1 LDFEIK
7 IAYAND
13 LDKVKGIINQAIS
26 STHDLLTE
34 PAARVGIISME
45 IDSVRI
51 TINVWVEPA
60 NFLTAKIALQEKIFK
75 DFSANGVAF
84 PKAG

>member
-1 LDFEIK
+1 
-7 IAYAND
+7 
-13 LDKVKGIINQAIS
+13 
-26 STHDLLTE
+26 
-34 PAARVGIISME
+34 ME